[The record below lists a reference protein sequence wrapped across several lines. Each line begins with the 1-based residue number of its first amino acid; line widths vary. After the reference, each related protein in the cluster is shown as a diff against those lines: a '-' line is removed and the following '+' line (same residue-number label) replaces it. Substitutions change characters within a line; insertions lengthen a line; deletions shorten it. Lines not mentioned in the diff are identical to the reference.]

1 MHFTVTADTDI
12 GITKDTNQDSLC
24 VKIADTLIGEVLMA
38 IICDGMGGLSKGEL
52 ASATVIREFS
62 EWFNNELNQELNS
75 VNMDVI
81 GGKWEL
87 MLKDLNLRI
96 LEYGK
101 SVQTNLGTTFTG
113 ILFLNNEYLIVHVGD
128 TRAYY
133 ISSDMK
139 QLTEDQTVVAREI
152 KRGTMTIEEAKTDTR
167 RNMLLQCVGAS
178 KMVSP
183 QIIKGRIEKG
193 AYMLCSDGF
202 RHEITKDEMFKSLN
216 PEKLQNKEAMH
227 TSSLYLINLVKLRD
241 ERDNIS
247 VVLIKVE

>member
-12 GITKDTNQDSLC
+12 GTTKDTNQDSLC
-24 VKIADTLIGEVLMA
+24 VKIADTPVGEVLMA

-62 EWFNNELNQELNS
+62 EWFNNELSQELNS

-113 ILFLNNEYLIVHVGD
+113 MLFIKNEYIIVHVGD
-128 TRAYY
+128 TRAYF
-133 ISSDMK
+133 ISSNLK

-152 KRGTMTIEEAKTDTR
+152 TRGTMTLEEAKTDSR

-178 KMVSP
+178 KAVEP
-183 QIIKGRIEKG
+183 QIIKGNIEKG
-193 AYMLCSDGF
+193 AYMLCCDGF
-202 RHEITKDEMFKSLN
+202 RHEITKDEILKSLN
-216 PEKLQNKEAMH
+216 PKNLQNKEAMH
-227 TSSLYLINLVKLRD
+227 TNSLYLINLVKSRN